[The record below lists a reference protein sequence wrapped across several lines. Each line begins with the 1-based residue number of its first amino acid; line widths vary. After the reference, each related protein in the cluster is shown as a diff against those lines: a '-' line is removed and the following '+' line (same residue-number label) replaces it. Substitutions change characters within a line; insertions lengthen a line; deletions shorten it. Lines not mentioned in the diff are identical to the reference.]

1 MKKLTRNQGIAVA
14 AGLALLT
21 YLFFSGP
28 LINLFTPPTNT
39 STHTSMNTSE
49 NAANA
54 SQTQPVSVKDVTV
67 GTGAIAEPGD
77 KVTAHYVGTL
87 TNGQVFDSSRDRGT
101 PISFTLGIGQ
111 VIRGWDEGLQGM
123 RVGGKRVL
131 TIAPEYAYGNRA
143 VGTIPANST
152 LVFEVELVNVEKGQ

>member
-28 LINLFTPPTNT
+28 LINLFTSP
-39 STHTSMNTSE
+39 MNTE
-49 NAANA
+49 NTPANNVPE
-54 SQTQPVSVKDVTV
+54 TQSVDVQEVSV
-67 GTGAIAEPGD
+67 GTGAIAEAGD
-77 KVTAHYVGTL
+77 KISAHYVGTL
-87 TNGQVFDSSRDRGT
+87 PDGRVFDSSRDRGT
-101 PISFTLGIGQ
+101 PISFTLGVGQ

-123 RVGGKRVL
+123 RVGGKRIL
-131 TIAPEYAYGNRA
+131 TIAPAYGYGSQA

-152 LVFEVELVNVEKGQ
+152 LVFEVELVGVEKGQ

>member
-1 MKKLTRNQGIAVA
+1 MKKLTRNEGIAVA

-28 LINLFTPPTNT
+28 LINLFRTP
-39 STHTSMNTSE
+39 MNTPE
-49 NAANA
+49 HA
-54 SQTQPVSVKDVTV
+54 SQSQAVTVRDVTV

-87 TNGQVFDSSRDRGT
+87 TDGRVFDSSRDRGV

-123 RVGGKRVL
+123 RVGGKRIL
-131 TIAPEYAYGNRA
+131 TIAPEYAYGDRA